1 MSREV
6 TRVAAREAA
15 HGAFVCGRFWA
26 LMEDDEE
33 EDAPDPLPDEVLET
47 PSPSTMA
54 EAFRTTRDLHGKQRK
69 GRKVRMAEIG
79 ERLDR
84 VCSRVP
90 ASGGEETIEMGD
102 RVGYGRGGGGGL
114 GGGGGGSG
122 GFDGQQA
129 RPPPPRPNQNFQGN
143 QGNRSYPRNP
153 NYLGKNFIPNFNQ
166 KQNQSNFSQGSGYKY
181 NQYQQQK
188 KSGNQVQNN
197 QDRQAQS
204 NQNKQNSCAGG
215 QIAQQKEPQTSMVAS
230 KSGGRS
236 GTGTASTVSKAIAPQ
251 DGTVS
256 TNASATKLQ
265 CFRCWNHRDHI
276 TKDCKK
282 KPVATFVGVG
292 GVGLGCFVA
301 EHTKESKSSDK
312 KAAIALI
319 KIKDHQEEEIT
330 KEMVEHGLAHTYPWR
345 WVWKARGVATGA
357 FLVAFQSAAK
367 IEKDAIYDWVPL
379 RKINIMVN
387 VKLWTDESLAAG
399 EMTTVWVTAK
409 GVPKTLK
416 NFHGLCEVGSTLGQF
431 IEADMQ
437 LLKSSGQVRLKVGVL
452 DHLRI
457 PGWTKLSTPSLH
469 FYKIYFQ
476 LEEVVELGWARSEE
490 DMLQDFEDI
499 MDSQPEVN
507 SERDPKRQKNSENA
521 PPTPTGDSIR
531 GGKEIVAS
539 TRTLLALE
547 QREKDLMEQ
556 DEADAMLSKKLA
568 EQRKHQLD
576 ANQIKKKRQDD
587 DGEDSFVSDRYDK
600 DLGYSDADMLNLS

>member
-84 VCSRVP
+84 VCSRG
-90 ASGGEETIEMGD
+90 A
-102 RVGYGRGGGGGL
+102 
-114 GGGGGGSG
+114 
-122 GFDGQQA
+122 
-129 RPPPPRPNQNFQGN
+129 
-143 QGNRSYPRNP
+143 
-153 NYLGKNFIPNFNQ
+153 
-166 KQNQSNFSQGSGYKY
+166 
-181 NQYQQQK
+181 
-188 KSGNQVQNN
+188 VQ
-197 QDRQAQS
+197 
-204 NQNKQNSCAGG
+204 
-215 QIAQQKEPQTSMVAS
+215 
-230 KSGGRS
+230 
-236 GTGTASTVSKAIAPQ
+236 
-251 DGTVS
+251 
-256 TNASATKLQ
+256 
-265 CFRCWNHRDHI
+265 
-276 TKDCKK
+276 K